1 MRDIKFRAW
10 DKIKKQMSDVR
21 VIDWLNKMVD
31 LPYPDIEREWDI
43 NSNENEVVL
52 MQYTGLKDNN
62 EKEIYEGDI
71 VKAVSFAKW
80 VGLIKYLP
88 EKSAFVLWNIEKQ
101 PYRDDYVFLSQF
113 EDGFEVLG
121 NIYDNKIEEIE
132 KILEE

>member
-1 MRDIKFRAW
+1 MRDIRFRAW

-21 VIDWLNKMVD
+21 VLDWLNKMVD
-31 LPYPDIEREWDI
+31 LPHPDIEREWDI

-71 VKAVSFAKW
+71 VKAVSFARW
-80 VGLIKYLP
+80 VGFIKYLP
-88 EKSAFVLWNIEKQ
+88 EKSAFVLWDIEKQ

-121 NIYDNKIEEIE
+121 NIYENPELMKGE
-132 KILEE
+132 

>member
-71 VKAVSFAKW
+71 VKAYFEYKDRGFLKGDCREDVQVVNFSDLKFLYGKKDE
-80 VGLIKYLP
+80 L
-88 EKSAFVLWNIEKQ
+88 KSVFDCSDTIE
-101 PYRDDYVFLSQF
+101 VI
-113 EDGFEVLG
+113 G
-121 NIYDNKIEEIE
+121 NIYENPELMKGE
-132 KILEE
+132 

>member
-62 EKEIYEGDI
+62 EGDI

>member
-121 NIYDNKIEEIE
+121 NIYDTKIEEIE